1 VLEKVAIF
9 IIFLG
14 PLVFFHELGHFLFA
28 RLAGVRVETFSI
40 GFGPK
45 LFSFKRGD
53 TVYAFS
59 LIPLGGYVK
68 MFGDDPL
75 SEDKLT
81 EEEIK
86 VAYTH
91 KSKIARFWIVFG
103 GPLANFIFAF
113 VIYFALVSFGE
124 KVPETNFGVLKTDSA
139 LFKSGFRTGDTLVK
153 INDHEILS
161 FDDLNMIDSK
171 ISNITVERAGSQKVI
186 DYNSKGMKF
195 LELFSTSASPLRAPV
210 LVNSNK
216 DKFVITVNHKLFS
229 YDELKQLN
237 PKTFEVTKLTTD
249 LPVEF
254 TKEFFEKEKL
264 ETQLVSN
271 QNLNSYITNNS
282 LFPID
287 LRIKNITMGS
297 PAEQSK
303 LKKNDI
309 IIKIDGESLSSFV
322 DLKEKVQALKDKKEI
337 TVTYLDA
344 SGESDV
350 KVIPL
355 RKEVN
360 GKVIMSIGIESDIS
374 FLSMMIEVKTEGLFA
389 GINKAIFRTYD
400 GTIKTFLGFKKLVT
414 GEVSLKHV
422 GGPLA
427 IGKVAADSFDI
438 SLSMFFRLMAL
449 ISINLGVINLFP
461 IPVLDG
467 GHIVFLFLEL
477 VNGGPLSRKKMM
489 YAQQVGMSM
498 LFLLIFV
505 ALFNDISRFF

>member
-1 VLEKVAIF
+1 VIEKIAIF

-28 RLAGVRVETFSI
+28 RFSGVRVETFSI

-75 SEDKLT
+75 SEVELT
-81 EEEIK
+81 EDEKK

-91 KSKIARFWIVFG
+91 KSKMARFWIVFG

-113 VIYFALVSFGE
+113 VIYFALVTFGE
-124 KVPETNFGVLKTDSA
+124 KVPETNFGVLKTDSS
-139 LFKSGFRTGDTLVK
+139 LYKSGFRTGDTLVK
-153 INDHEILS
+153 INDQEILS
-161 FDDLNMIDSK
+161 FDDLNMVDST
-171 ISNITVERAGSQKVI
+171 IESITIERAGAHRLIQYQSE
-186 DYNSKGMKF
+186 GMKF
-195 LELFSTSASPLRAPV
+195 LEAFSTTASPLRAPV
-210 LVNSNK
+210 LVNSNGEK
-216 DKFVITVNHKLFS
+216 FIISINDKLYS
-229 YDELKQLN
+229 YDELLEHN
-237 PKTFEVTKLTTD
+237 PSNFEVTKTTLD
-249 LPVEF
+249 VPVEF
-254 TKEFFEKEKL
+254 TNSFFNKEKL
-264 ETQLVSN
+264 ETKQISN
-271 QNLNSYITNNS
+271 TSFLSYITKNS
-282 LFPID
+282 LYPID
-287 LRIKNITMGS
+287 LLIKNITMGS
-297 PAEQSK
+297 PAENAK

-309 IIKIDGESLSSFV
+309 LIKIDGKKLTGFL
-322 DLKEKVQALKDKKEI
+322 DLKEKVQAIKEEKVI
-337 TVTYLDA
+337 TVTYVNSD
-344 SGESDV
+344 GEFSIPV
-350 KVIPL
+350 APL
-355 RKEVN
+355 RREVN
-360 GKVIMSIGIESDIS
+360 GKVYMSIGVESGIS
-374 FLSMMIEVKTEGLFA
+374 FLSMMVEVNTKGVYASFS
-389 GINKAIFRTYD
+389 KAVYRTYN
-400 GTIKTFLGFKKLVT
+400 GTVKTFLGFKKLIT
-414 GEVSLKHV
+414 GEVPLKHI

-438 SLSMFFRLMAL
+438 SMSMFFRLMAL

-498 LFLLIFV
+498 LFLLIFG
-505 ALFNDISRFF
+505 ALFNDFSRFF